1 MILRYSIKNL
11 APGPGRPNMA
21 IVFTQIHTHSFLKQ
35 QHQQQ
40 IVPLLNCAPDKNL
53 KYERNF
59 IFTFVWLHTFST
71 DSGNWHHLTKA
82 VRVRHLEFK
91 INQ

>member
-11 APGPGRPNMA
+11 APGPGPEHGNC
-21 IVFTQIHTHSFLKQ
+21 FHTNTHALFLEQ
-35 QHQQQ
+35 HHQQQ
-40 IVPLLNCAPDKNL
+40 IVPLLNCAPEKNL

-71 DSGNWHHLTKA
+71 DSGNWHHLTRA